1 MFEKGNEFQW
11 SENTQKSFEFIKEKL
26 CTTPILALPDFAKMF
41 EIECDASGVGIG
53 VVLQQ
58 RRHIAYFSEKLNG
71 AQLNYS
77 TYDEFYTLIR
87 ALVVW

>member
-1 MFEKGNEFQW
+1 MNHVLRKHIGLFVVVYFDV
-11 SENTQKSFEFIKEKL
+11 
-26 CTTPILALPDFAKMF
+26 ILM
-41 EIECDASGVGIG
+41 
-53 VVLQQ
+53 LQQ
-58 RRHIAYFSEKLNG
+58 MRHIAYFSEKLNG